1 MRIATRIMIRLD
13 KRDSGF
19 RFYAY
24 TRGKVLGIHGSITYY
39 GDKQDIAIHAEGKD
53 AVLHQYI
60 NILRQGTPFSK
71 VISIMSI
78 PDRMLNSDYYEILP
92 AIIPEAIPRIE
103 EPPLF
108 GFKIGLFG
116 F

>member
-1 MRIATRIMIRLD
+1 MRTATRIIVRLN
-13 KRDSGF
+13 KRDTGF

-24 TRGKVLGIHGSITYY
+24 KRGKVLGIHGFITYY
-39 GDKQDIAIHAEGKD
+39 GDKQDIAIHAEGKNV
-53 AVLHQYI
+53 VLQRYI
-60 NILRQGTPFSK
+60 SILRLGKPFSK

-78 PDRMLNSDYYEILP
+78 PDRMLNSDCFEILP
-92 AIIPEAIPRIE
+92 TVMPEAGFQIE
-103 EPPLF
+103 KPPLI